1 MAFFSGAIDSWRA
14 AGISRHLLLLSQSL
28 LPGVFLDPPACAVPE
43 RKRNYTGETRFPF
56 ILQNMHRYFLYLA
69 VIFLAFL
76 WHDAISAFFF
86 PSGFGIGVGTLV
98 LLVNVILLS
107 LYTFSCHSL
116 RHLVGG
122 KVDCFSCVE
131 VRQARVIPAWKS
143 LSFLNEHHM
152 LFAWMSLIL
161 GRAC

>member
-1 MAFFSGAIDSWRA
+1 MY
-14 AGISRHLLLLSQSL
+14 
-28 LPGVFLDPPACAVPE
+28 V
-43 RKRNYTGETRFPF
+43 
-56 ILQNMHRYFLYLA
+56 A

-107 LYTFSCHSL
+107 LYFFSCHSV
-116 RHLVGG
+116 RHLFGG
-122 KVDCFSCVE
+122 KVDCFSCVKFGG
-131 VRQARVIPAWKS
+131 VRHSSWKN

-152 LFAWMSLIL
+152 LFAWMSLFSVGLADFYVRLVASGAIRDLRIL
-161 GRAC
+161 